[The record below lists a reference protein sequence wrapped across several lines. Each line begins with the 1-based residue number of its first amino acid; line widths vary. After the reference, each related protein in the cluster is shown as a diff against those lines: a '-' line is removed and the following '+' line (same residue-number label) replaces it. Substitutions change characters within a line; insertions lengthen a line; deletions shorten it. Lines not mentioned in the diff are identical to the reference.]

1 MSITESEAR
10 MADKQK
16 RTPWILWPFVALWRL
31 ITWILELT
39 GRLVAAVLGFVLMVV
54 GVLLTVTVIGAVV
67 GLPLIIFGFMLMI
80 RSIF

>member
-1 MSITESEAR
+1 

-54 GVLLTVTVIGAVV
+54 GVLLTVTVVGAVV